1 MEPLIFIFF
10 AVILIPLI
18 WFIGN
23 FNGLVRLRN
32 HCRESWSGIDTELK
46 RRHDLIPNLVKTVQ
60 AYAKHEKAVFESV
73 TEARAAATRP
83 HSSPKD
89 QARDENKLVVSLGG
103 LFAVAEGYP
112 ELKSDRNFLHLQQE
126 LVNTED
132 RIQAARRF
140 HNANVRDLGN
150 RIEMFPSSIVASMF
164 SFEKWDFFEIDSLS
178 ERIVPKV
185 AM

>member
-1 MEPLIFIFF
+1 MESIAIIILAVLLVPL
-10 AVILIPLI
+10 L

-46 RRHDLIPNLVKTVQ
+46 RRHDLIPNLVETVK
-60 AYAKHEKAVFESV
+60 AYARHESAVFDSV
-73 TEARAAATRP
+73 TAARAAATQP
-83 HSSPKD
+83 HSSAKD
-89 QARDENKLVVSLGG
+89 QARDENRLVVSLGG

-112 ELKSDRNFLHLQQE
+112 ELKADKNFLHLQQE

-132 RIQAARRF
+132 RIQASRRF

-164 SFEKWDFFEIDSLS
+164 KFEKWEFFEIDNLR
-178 ERIVPKV
+178 ERIAPTV
-185 AM
+185 A